1 MDLAARAAHRDA
13 AGTTGGAD
21 PDEQAARGEDSTA
34 GPRTTPGP
42 AAAGANGAG
51 SVPRGASPAGPQA
64 VADPGAIVNGAAA
77 SAGGGLPEAAS
88 GQTPA
93 ATAGGATAA
102 TAGPPAGAAASGAT
116 PGTASTAT
124 TSAATTSAGTQAGPA
139 SRIRMTGAQALVRA
153 LEKVGADVVFGL
165 PGGAIL
171 PAYDPLLDSDEV
183 RHILVRHEQGAG
195 HAATGYAQ
203 ATGRTGVCMATSGP
217 GATNLVT
224 PIADAYM
231 DSVPLVAITGQVSTS
246 LIGTDGFQE
255 ADISGITLPVT
266 KHNFLVIKAEDIAR
280 TIAEAFHLAS
290 TGRPGPVL
298 VDIAKDAMQAQT
310 DFSWPV
316 PLDLPGYHPVT
327 RPHSRQV
334 REAARMMT
342 GAQRPVLYCGG
353 GIIKAGAAP
362 ELLTLAELTGIPVVT
377 TLMARGA
384 FPDGHPLHLGMPG
397 MHGTVAAVAALQR
410 SDLLIALGT
419 RFDDRV
425 TGKLET
431 FAPEA
436 KVIHADIDPAEI
448 GKNRHADVPIV
459 GDVKAVIT
467 ELIAMLRHRDIPAT
481 LELTDWWTYL
491 NQVKST
497 YPLSYGPQSDGSL
510 GPEYVIEKLGQI
522 AGPDAVYVAGVG
534 QHQMWAAQFIS
545 YEKPRTWLN
554 SGGLGT
560 MGFAIPAAMGAKIAR
575 PDAEVWAIDGDGC
588 FQMTNQELATCAIE
602 GVPIKVALINNGN
615 LGMVRQWQTLFYG
628 ERYSQTD
635 LATHSHRIPDFV
647 KLAEALGCVG
657 LRCER
662 EEDVEDVIK
671 QARAIND
678 RPVVI
683 DFIVGADAQVWP
695 MVAAGT
701 SNDEIQAARGIRP
714 LFDDESEGHA

>member
-1 MDLAARAAHRDA
+1 MSAPIRQHISAAPDA
-13 AGTTGGAD
+13 ADIATD
-21 PDEQAARGEDSTA
+21 AAKRVA
-34 GPRTTPGP
+34 KP
-42 AAAGANGAG
+42 AAAK
-51 SVPRGASPAGPQA
+51 PQRIGPEQ
-64 VADPGAIVNGAAA
+64 
-77 SAGGGLPEAAS
+77 L
-88 GQTPA
+88 
-93 ATAGGATAA
+93 
-102 TAGPPAGAAASGAT
+102 
-116 PGTASTAT
+116 
-124 TSAATTSAGTQAGPA
+124 
-139 SRIRMTGAQALVRA
+139 TGAQSVIRS
-153 LEKVGADVVFGL
+153 LEELGVEVIFGI
-165 PGGAIL
+165 PGGAVL
-171 PAYDPLLDSDEV
+171 PVYDPLFDSQKL
-183 RHILVRHEQGAG
+183 RHVLVRHEQGAG
-195 HAATGYAQ
+195 HAASGYAH
-203 ATGRTGVCMATSGP
+203 ATGKVGVCMATSGP

-224 PIADAYM
+224 PLADAQM
-231 DSVPLVAITGQVSTS
+231 DSIPVVAVTGQVGRS
-246 LIGTDGFQE
+246 LIGTDAFQE
-255 ADISGITLPVT
+255 ADISGITMPIT
-266 KHNFLVIKAEDIAR
+266 KHNFLVRSGNEIPQVL
-280 TIAEAFHLAS
+280 AEAFHIAS
-290 TGRPGPVL
+290 SGRPGAVL
-298 VDIAKDAMQAQT
+298 VDIPKDVLQGQCT
-310 DFSWPV
+310 FSWP
-316 PLDLPGYHPVT
+316 PRINLPGYKPNT
-327 RPHSRQV
+327 KPHSRQI
-334 REAARMMT
+334 REAAKLIAAARK
-342 GAQRPVLYCGG
+342 PVLYVGG
-353 GIIKAGAAP
+353 GVIRGEAT
-362 ELLTLAELTGIPVVT
+362 EQLYELAELTGIPVVT

-384 FPDGHPLHLGMPG
+384 FPDSHSQHMGMPG

-459 GDVKAVIT
+459 GDVKAVII
-467 ELIAMLRHRDIPAT
+467 EL
-481 LELTDWWTYL
+481 LELLRQEGIPGNLDMTEWWAYL

-522 AGPDAVYVAGVG
+522 AGPDTLYVAGVG

-560 MGFAIPAAMGAKIAR
+560 MGFAVPAAMGAKMAR

-615 LGMVRQWQTLFYG
+615 LGMVRQWQTLFYE

-662 EEDVEDVIK
+662 EEDVEDVIN

-683 DFIVGADAQVWP
+683 DFVVGADAQVWP